1 MNYID
6 FLELIA
12 KQSWEVIK
20 NNFKLWMSKEYKWDD
35 TPVTKTD
42 KEINSLIITK
52 INELYATHSVKWEE
66 ESNMKN
72 ESDYVWV
79 CDPVDW
85 TIPFSSGLPICT
97 FSLALVY
104 KWQPIA
110 WVIYEP
116 FMDRMLLAEKW
127 KGTFLNWEKVSV
139 NNRESIN
146 EKSVL
151 AIENFKNAKYNLNKI
166 DNELT
171 ENINVKLFKLC
182 SILYAWMMVAIWE
195 VDWVVFPHIT
205 SHDWASLK
213 IIVEEAW
220 WKMTDIYWNEQRY
233 DRDINWYIA
242 TNWKIH
248 NELVKIV
255 TDNIILR

>member
-20 NNFKLWMSKEYKWDD
+20 NNFKLWMGKEYKWDD

-42 KEINSLIITK
+42 KEINSLIILK
-52 INELYATHSVKWEE
+52 INELYPTHSVKWEE
-66 ESNMKN
+66 ESNIKN

-116 FMDRMLLAEKW
+116 FMDRILLAEKW

-139 NNRESIN
+139 NNRENIN
-146 EKSVL
+146 EKSII
-151 AIENFKNAKYNLNKI
+151 AIENFKNAKYNLHKI

-171 ENINVKLFKLC
+171 ENINVKLFRLC

-195 VDWVVFPHIT
+195 FDWVIFPHIT
-205 SHDWASLK
+205 YHDGASLK

-242 TNWKIH
+242 TNWKTH
-248 NELVKIV
+248 NQLVKIV
-255 TDNIILR
+255 SDNIILR